1 MFLITCRFYPSGE
14 AFGTASDDATVSIPN
29 STPSPPPPKKKQ
41 HKVKY
46 HGTNMELLVA
56 VADVLTTCAQWK
68 SKWPVGVDLLFY

>member
-29 STPSPPPPKKKQ
+29 LTPSSPPPQKKKQQ

-46 HGTNMELLVA
+46 HGNNMELLV
-56 VADVLTTCAQWK
+56 TTCAQ
-68 SKWPVGVDLLFY
+68 

>member
-29 STPSPPPPKKKQ
+29 SNLPPSHPPPPPRKKK

-46 HGTNMELLVA
+46 HGTNMELIVA
-56 VADVLTTCAQWK
+56 VADVLTTFAQ
-68 SKWPVGVDLLFY
+68 

>member
-29 STPSPPPPKKKQ
+29 SNLPPPPKKKK

-56 VADVLTTCAQWK
+56 VADVLTTFAQ
-68 SKWPVGVDLLFY
+68 

>member
-29 STPSPPPPKKKQ
+29 SNLPPPPPKKK

-56 VADVLTTCAQWK
+56 VADVLTTFAQ
-68 SKWPVGVDLLFY
+68 

>member
-29 STPSPPPPKKKQ
+29 STPSPPPPPPKKQQQQQQQ

-46 HGTNMELLVA
+46 HGTNMDLLVA
-56 VADVLTTCAQWK
+56 VADVLTTCAQ
-68 SKWPVGVDLLFY
+68 

>member
-29 STPSPPPPKKKQ
+29 SCPLPPPPPKKKKQKQQ

-46 HGTNMELLVA
+46 HGTNKELIVA
-56 VADVLTTCAQWK
+56 VADVLTTFAQ
-68 SKWPVGVDLLFY
+68 

>member
-29 STPSPPPPKKKQ
+29 SNLPPPPQKK

-56 VADVLTTCAQWK
+56 VADVLTTFAQ
-68 SKWPVGVDLLFY
+68 

>member
-29 STPSPPPPKKKQ
+29 STSSPPPPPKKKQQ

-56 VADVLTTCAQWK
+56 VADGLTTCAQ
-68 SKWPVGVDLLFY
+68 

>member
-29 STPSPPPPKKKQ
+29 SNLPPPQKK

-56 VADVLTTCAQWK
+56 VADVLTTFAQ
-68 SKWPVGVDLLFY
+68 

>member
-29 STPSPPPPKKKQ
+29 STPSPPQKKQ

-46 HGTNMELLVA
+46 HGTNMELFVA

>member
-29 STPSPPPPKKKQ
+29 STPSPPQKKKQ

-56 VADVLTTCAQWK
+56 VADVLTTFAQ
-68 SKWPVGVDLLFY
+68 

>member
-29 STPSPPPPKKKQ
+29 SNLPPPPPKKKK

-56 VADVLTTCAQWK
+56 VADVLTTFAQ
-68 SKWPVGVDLLFY
+68 

>member
-29 STPSPPPPKKKQ
+29 STPSLPPPKKKQ

-46 HGTNMELLVA
+46 HGTNMELLVRA
-56 VADVLTTCAQWK
+56 VADVLTTCAQ
-68 SKWPVGVDLLFY
+68 

>member
-29 STPSPPPPKKKQ
+29 STPSPPPKKKQ

-46 HGTNMELLVA
+46 HGTNMELLVRA

>member
-29 STPSPPPPKKKQ
+29 SNLPPPPPPKKK

-56 VADVLTTCAQWK
+56 VADVLTTFAQ
-68 SKWPVGVDLLFY
+68 

>member
-29 STPSPPPPKKKQ
+29 STSSPPPPQTKQQ

-56 VADVLTTCAQWK
+56 VADVLTTCAQ
-68 SKWPVGVDLLFY
+68 

>member
-29 STPSPPPPKKKQ
+29 SSPLPPPQKKTKQKQQ

-46 HGTNMELLVA
+46 HGTNKELIVA
-56 VADVLTTCAQWK
+56 VADVLTTFAQ
-68 SKWPVGVDLLFY
+68 

>member
-29 STPSPPPPKKKQ
+29 SNLPPPPQKKKK

-56 VADVLTTCAQWK
+56 VADVLTTFAQ
-68 SKWPVGVDLLFY
+68 

>member
-29 STPSPPPPKKKQ
+29 SNLPPPPKKK

-56 VADVLTTCAQWK
+56 VADLLTTFAQ
-68 SKWPVGVDLLFY
+68 

>member
-29 STPSPPPPKKKQ
+29 SNLPPPPQKKK

-56 VADVLTTCAQWK
+56 VADLLTTFAQ
-68 SKWPVGVDLLFY
+68 

>member
-29 STPSPPPPKKKQ
+29 STPSSPSPPKKQQ
-41 HKVKY
+41 HKGKY

-56 VADVLTTCAQWK
+56 VVDVLTTCAK
-68 SKWPVGVDLLFY
+68 

>member
-29 STPSPPPPKKKQ
+29 STP
-41 HKVKY
+41 KY

-56 VADVLTTCAQWK
+56 VADVLTTCAH
-68 SKWPVGVDLLFY
+68 